1 MSLRDGEEDVFLEGN
16 EEREHLNFQYN
27 TVTVLPHGEDM
38 GSKGLYW
45 CHKILVSEGI
55 NIALQFDFTAQ

>member
-16 EEREHLNFQYN
+16 EEREHLYFQYN

-45 CHKILVSEGI
+45 CHKKLN
-55 NIALQFDFTAQ
+55 NIALQFVLHLNKI